1 MSQAITPTKTS
12 SKKIRE
18 AAKQLNPID
27 DPLFEKMAES
37 KPFCQE
43 ILRTFLEEPDL
54 IVLTNTPQ
62 KSYEN
67 LQGRSIRV
75 DLVCDID
82 SGQVV
87 NVEVEKNSLNHW
99 NRVIY
104 NFSIITTNTTDP
116 GTEFDDIPKVIVVY
130 ITRKDF
136 LKLGRTKYIVEYY
149 VNDYGPLPGV
159 FPSKIFIN
167 ATVDDGSP
175 IAQLMKIFTED
186 DAYDEERFPET
197 SYLKKHYKKQKK
209 WLELCLILSE
219 IFLVK
224 ILEI

>member
-27 DPLFEKMAES
+27 DLLFEKMAES

-136 LKLGRTKYIVEYY
+136 LKLGRTKYIVEDY
-149 VNDYGPLPGV
+149 VKDYGPLPGV

-186 DAYDEERFPET
+186 DAYD
-197 SYLKKHYKKQKK
+197 
-209 WLELCLILSE
+209 
-219 IFLVK
+219 
-224 ILEI
+224 